1 MAEEPQSLLDSPATA
16 EMLFP
21 TAVAAGL
28 AVAPLALGLPTP
40 ERRADTCLDV
50 QIFLA
55 RGSSEPYPGLQISVV
70 DVICAGLDSCGYQD
84 IVYPAVI
91 LPVYCASVAQGVSN
105 GTAQIKAYAA
115 ACPDSRIVPSG
126 YSQVGFLI
134 SFMSCLLTVVVC

>member
-70 DVICAGLDSCGYQD
+70 DVICAGLDSCVPGRH
-84 IVYPAVI
+84 PPR
-91 LPVYCASVAQGVSN
+91 LLCLGCAGGEQRDGPDQGVR
-105 GTAQIKAYAA
+105 G
-115 ACPDSRIVPSG
+115 
-126 YSQVGFLI
+126 
-134 SFMSCLLTVVVC
+134 CLS